1 MPAQREDLPHVSGD
15 MGTMAF
21 AVRSDTAAALGGT
34 DGDYQPLITDA
45 SGRLHVLD
53 QNSAAMAAD
62 VAETNLFTSAGKTI
76 IANME
81 FLALS
86 NTQGT
91 TVVHANTVGS
101 RFALM
106 GLQGATNTTGATV
119 TVQEVGGGTVRIG
132 PIPTVINT
140 TISGY
145 SITGFPYT
153 MSANDKGLEIVVSGS
168 ARIDGSLQFLQI
180 ANTV

>member
-1 MPAQREDLPHVSGD
+1 MPAQREDLPHASGD

-106 GLQGATNTTGATV
+106 GLQGATNTTG
-119 TVQEVGGGTVRIG
+119 
-132 PIPTVINT
+132 
-140 TISGY
+140 GY
-145 SITGFPYT
+145 C
-153 MSANDKGLEIVVSGS
+153 
-168 ARIDGSLQFLQI
+168 DGSRGGRRYC
-180 ANTV
+180 ANRPDSHGYQHNYQRLFDNRIPLHDVC